1 MCRLFGLHAGGLAD
15 PEFWLLD
22 APDSLDAQS
31 HRNPDGAG
39 IGCFGPDG
47 PRVDSSPSPPGRTPS
62 SPGPPGTCVAA
73 RSWPTSGTP
82 VPAPARWPT
91 PTRSLQDGRLFAH
104 NGVVQGL
111 DRLDRSTPF
120 PPQPRQLL
128 GLADLD
134 PAAAASQHEQPGRR

>member
-1 MCRLFGLHAGGLAD
+1 MLR
-15 PEFWLLD
+15 
-22 APDSLDAQS
+22 
-31 HRNPDGAG
+31 
-39 IGCFGPDG
+39 
-47 PRVDSSPSPPGRTPS
+47 PGRPAGRQQPIAAWQDTEFARAAWHLRGS
-62 SPGPPGTCVAA
+62 TFVAHVRYASTGA
-73 RSWPTSGTP
+73 RTLANTHPF
-82 VPAPARWPT
+82 
-91 PTRSLQDGRLFAH
+91 LQDGRLFAH